1 MNRSKYTAAVL
12 LIFIRD
18 TAVEP
23 DIPKRKQIEVDAAV
37 KSLGLDPSELSFDEK
52 RETFRDLAEMRV
64 LHNDGERWFLA
75 PELAD
80 WMRLPEDAL
89 ESAESAGEAPGEG
102 EPGSEA
108 PGSAEPARSPPAG
121 DDESARTTEE

>member
-89 ESAESAGEAPGEG
+89 ESAEPAAGGAETAEQAEAP
-102 EPGSEA
+102 P
-108 PGSAEPARSPPAG
+108 AEPAQPPPAE
-121 DDESARTTEE
+121 DDEPAGSDEE

>member
-1 MNRSKYTAAVL
+1 MNRSTYTAAVL

-37 KSLGLDPSELSFDEK
+37 KNLGFDPSELSFEEK
-52 RETFRDLAEMRV
+52 RRTFRDLAEMRV
-64 LHNDGERWFLA
+64 LHNDGERWYLD

-80 WMRLPEDAL
+80 WMRLPKDALTPADSGEDAATPMDGR
-89 ESAESAGEAPGEG
+89 SGEAT
-102 EPGSEA
+102 
-108 PGSAEPARSPPAG
+108 RSPPAEN
-121 DDESARTTEE
+121 DDRPRSEGR

>member
-64 LHNDGERWFLA
+64 LHNDGERWYLA

-89 ESAESAGEAPGEG
+89 ESADAAAAEVA
-102 EPGSEA
+102 EPGSDA
-108 PGSAEPARSPPAG
+108 PGSAEPAQPAE

>member
-12 LIFIRD
+12 LVFIRD

-37 KSLGLDPSELSFDEK
+37 KNLGIDPSELSFDDK
-52 RETFRDLAEMRV
+52 QQTFRDLAEMRV
-64 LHNDGERWFLA
+64 LHNDGERWYLA

-80 WMRLPEDAL
+80 WMRLPKDAL
-89 ESAESAGEAPGEG
+89 DREPAGEQSTAADRESPEAN
-102 EPGSEA
+102 PDASADTDDPPSSE
-108 PGSAEPARSPPAG
+108 
-121 DDESARTTEE
+121 EE

>member
-1 MNRSKYTAAVL
+1 MNRSTYTAAVL

-37 KSLGLDPSELSFDEK
+37 KNLGFDPSELSFDEK
-52 RETFRDLAEMRV
+52 RQTFRDLAEMRV
-64 LHNDGERWFLA
+64 LHNDGERWYLA

-80 WMRLPEDAL
+80 WMRLPKDAL
-89 ESAESAGEAPGEG
+89 
-102 EPGSEA
+102 
-108 PGSAEPARSPPAG
+108 PPADSGKDAATPMDGRTG
-121 DDESARTTEE
+121 DATSTPPTETDDRPRSEGQ